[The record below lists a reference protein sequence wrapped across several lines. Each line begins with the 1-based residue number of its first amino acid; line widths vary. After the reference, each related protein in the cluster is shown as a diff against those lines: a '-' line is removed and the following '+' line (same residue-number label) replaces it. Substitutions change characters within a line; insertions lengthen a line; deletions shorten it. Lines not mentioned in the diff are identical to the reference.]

1 MTAVARPVYLITA
14 RWLSLAIALLIV
26 WGSLYPFDFLI
37 PDPALMALRL
47 HRSWSHH
54 MSRGDLVSNILIYM
68 PFSAALLLALAGRSR
83 WTHVLEATL
92 AGSMLS
98 LTMELSQLFT
108 AHRVTSIYDWLLN
121 TTGSFAG
128 ALMITG
134 YLLIGERWRFKSLL
148 GNRPALVP
156 LWIIL
161 LWFISQSSPFKP
173 AINAAQLQ
181 ASIETLTRP
190 QGWSIVNWSLAI
202 ASWLILA
209 ESMRRIWI
217 RPYAVASLLAL
228 ITATLFGRLWIIQ
241 QHLHYEEVAAAGV
254 AIVSLFVSRAPD
266 SRLRTGVAA
275 TACSAA
281 LLLAG
286 LWPFVF
292 AAQVGEFHWIPFS
305 GNLLLSRDYQPLFEK
320 LFLYAGLLWSLTLC
334 LGRLGFAFVVAF
346 LLTTVIEIQQ
356 MWMPDRRSEITDPLL
371 ILGLAGIFYLGLQ
384 FQPYALGVN
393 KSSASK
399 V

>member
-1 MTAVARPVYLITA
+1 
-14 RWLSLAIALLIV
+14 
-26 WGSLYPFDFLI
+26 
-37 PDPALMALRL
+37 
-47 HRSWSHH
+47 
-54 MSRGDLVSNILIYM
+54 M

-92 AGSMLS
+92 AGSSLA

-121 TTGSFAG
+121 TAGSFAG
-128 ALMITG
+128 AVMITG
-134 YLLIGERWRFKSLL
+134 YLLIGDRWRFKSLL

-161 LWFISQSSPFKP
+161 LWFISQGSPFKP

-190 QGWSIVNWSLAI
+190 HAWSIVNWSLAI

-209 ESMRRIWI
+209 ESIRRIWI
-217 RPYAVASLLAL
+217 RPYAVAALLAL
-228 ITATLFGRLWIIQ
+228 ITLTLFGRLWIIQ
-241 QHLHYEEVAAAGV
+241 QHVRYEEVAAAGV
-254 AIVSLFVSRAPD
+254 AIASLFFSQAPE
-266 SRLRTGVAA
+266 SPLRTGIAA
-275 TACSAA
+275 TACSTA

-292 AAQVGEFHWIPFS
+292 DAQVGDFHWIPFS

-334 LGRLGFAFVVAF
+334 LGRLGFALVVAF
-346 LLTTVIEIQQ
+346 ALTTVIEIQQ
-356 MWMPDRRSEITDPLL
+356 MWMPDRRAEITDPLL

-393 KSSASK
+393 KPSASK